1 MALTN
6 YKKWQIVLVDLNP
19 VKGSE
24 MNKVRPCLIISPNA
38 ANKHLRTVIIA
49 PFTSSVRHIPTRL
62 PSVFNGVTG
71 EICFDQVKTIDKTRI
86 KKVLGVLDSSAKM
99 SVNTLLIN
107 MFSEL

>member
-1 MALTN
+1 MAPAN

-24 MNKVRPCLIISPNA
+24 INKVRPCLIISPNA
-38 ANKHLRTVIIA
+38 ANKHLRTVLIV
-49 PFTSSVRHIPTRL
+49 PFTSTVRHIPTRL
-62 PSVFNGVTG
+62 PSDFNGVAG
-71 EICFDQVKTIDKTRI
+71 EICFDQIKAIDKTRI
-86 KKVLGVLDSSAKM
+86 KKVLGVLDSSTKI

>member
-24 MNKVRPCLIISPNA
+24 MKKVRPCLIISPNA
-38 ANKHLRTVIIA
+38 ANKHLRTLIIA
-49 PFTSSVRHIPTRL
+49 PFTSAVHHIPTRL
-62 PSVFNGVTG
+62 QSDFNGVTG
-71 EICFDQVKTIDKTRI
+71 EICFDQIKAIDKTRI
-86 KKVLGVLDSSAKM
+86 KKIMGVLDSKYKM
-99 SVNTLLIN
+99 AVNSLLIN